1 MRPMQMRGA
10 SAIYYFGKNGALLM
24 DSAEG
29 TYGQLWDHF
38 GEKSKVDEV
47 LLKTR
52 VMFITHIHGDHQ
64 LGILKMIY
72 ERDSLLDMLPENERT
87 KTFIVVP
94 QPMISWMQT
103 YVSGLKH
110 ANYTIL
116 IESHM
121 LNPEKAFYY

>member
-47 LLKTR
+47 LFKTR

-72 ERDSLLDMLPENERT
+72 ERDSLLDMMAEDART
-87 KTFIVVP
+87 
-94 QPMISWMQT
+94 
-103 YVSGLKH
+103 
-110 ANYTIL
+110 
-116 IESHM
+116 
-121 LNPEKAFYY
+121 